1 MRLEVEQAFRAL
13 REDRPGAL
21 ERALSLLQDTVF
33 SFSMKVCGHRQDA
46 EDTMQETLL
55 RAAPQLSRIS
65 SPQGLA
71 VWLYKVA
78 RSRCLMS
85 RRKSKFAPRA
95 HLSLDE
101 LLPDRRELES
111 LAGGGHPTPEA
122 ALLRG
127 EAAEKLRVAVQ
138 KLPPAYRLILVLHDM
153 EELSS
158 AEIARISGL
167 REPTVRVRLHRARVF
182 LRNEL
187 ARTTTRPARRTPR
200 PATPA
205 ARPRRC
211 RQLFAALSDYLDDA
225 LDETMCDALEK
236 HLTGC
241 QPCEAFLASLEQTVE
256 QCRQYQP
263 GHPDRKRAAQVRRQL
278 LEKYRLALQSAKRA
292 T

>member
-1 MRLEVEQAFRAL
+1 MRPEVEQAFRAL

-21 ERALSLLQDTVF
+21 ERALSLLQQTIF

-55 RAAPQLSRIS
+55 RAVPQLDKIS

-78 RSRCLMS
+78 HSRCLMS
-85 RRKSKFAPRA
+85 RRKSKFAPKV
-95 HLSLDE
+95 HLSLED

-111 LAGGGHPTPEA
+111 LAAGDHPSPEA
-122 ALLRG
+122 AVLET
-127 EAAEKLRVAVQ
+127 EAAGKLKSAVQ

-158 AEIARISGL
+158 AEVARIVGL

-187 ARTTTRPARRTPR
+187 TGAAKKPARRVPR
-200 PATPA
+200 LAAPA

-211 RQLFAALSDYLDDA
+211 RQLFAALSEYLDDT
-225 LDETMCDALEK
+225 LDESMCDALEK
-236 HLTGC
+236 HLDGC
-241 QPCEAFLASLEQTVE
+241 RPCEAFLSSLERTVE

-263 GHPDRKRAAQVRRQL
+263 GHPERKLAAQVRQKVLR
-278 LEKYRLALQSAKRA
+278 KYRQALQSTNRLA
-292 T
+292 

>member
-1 MRLEVEQAFRAL
+1 MRPEVEEAFRAL
-13 REDRPGAL
+13 RQKQPASL
-21 ERALSLLQDTVF
+21 ERALTLLQDTVF

-55 RAAPQLSRIS
+55 RAVPQLDKIS

-85 RRKSKFAPRA
+85 RRKSKFAPKVN
-95 HLSLDE
+95 LSLED
-101 LLPDRRELES
+101 LLPDRRELQS
-111 LAGGGHPTPEA
+111 LAAGDHPSPEA
-122 ALLRG
+122 SLLRG
-127 EAAEKLRVAVQ
+127 EAAEKLKAAVQ

-153 EELSS
+153 EELST
-158 AEIARISGL
+158 AEIARISGV

-187 ARTTTRPARRTPR
+187 AGAGKRRVRRATTPAS
-200 PATPA
+200 PA

-225 LDETMCDALEK
+225 LDEAMCDALEK
-236 HLTGC
+236 HLDGC

-256 QCRQYQP
+256 QCRQYEP
-263 GHPDRKRAAQVRRQL
+263 GHPDRKLAAETRRQL
-278 LEKYRLALQSAKRA
+278 LEKYRQALKSAGRRS
-292 T
+292 

>member
-1 MRLEVEQAFRAL
+1 MRAEVEQAYRAL
-13 REDRPGAL
+13 QQKQPGAL
-21 ERALSLLQDTVF
+21 ERALALLQDTVF

-55 RAAPQLSRIS
+55 RAVPQLDKIS

-85 RRKSKFAPRA
+85 RRKSKFAPKVN
-95 HLSLDE
+95 LSLED

-111 LAGGGHPTPEA
+111 LAAGDHPTPEA
-122 ALLRG
+122 SVLRG
-127 EAAEKLRVAVQ
+127 EAAARLKAAVQ

-158 AEIARISGL
+158 AEIARITGV

-187 ARTTTRPARRTPR
+187 AGAGKRRVRRAPVPAV
-200 PATPA
+200 PA

-225 LDETMCDALEK
+225 LDESMCDALEK
-236 HLTGC
+236 HLDGC
-241 QPCEAFLASLEQTVE
+241 QPCEAFLASLEQTVA
-256 QCRQYQP
+256 QCRQFQP
-263 GHPDRKRAAQVRRQL
+263 GHPDRKLAAKVRQELLQKCRQ
-278 LEKYRLALQSAKRA
+278 ALQAAEQSR
-292 T
+292 

>member
-1 MRLEVEQAFRAL
+1 MRPEVEQAFHAL
-13 REDRPGAL
+13 QQKQPASL
-21 ERALSLLQDTVF
+21 ERALALLQDTVF

-55 RAAPQLSRIS
+55 RALPQLDKIS

-85 RRKSKFAPRA
+85 RRKSKFAPKVN
-95 HLSLDE
+95 LSLED
-101 LLPDRRELES
+101 LLPDRQELES
-111 LAGGGHPTPEA
+111 LAGGDHPTPEA

-127 EAAEKLRVAVQ
+127 EAAARLQAAVQ

-182 LRNEL
+182 LRKEL
-187 ARTTTRPARRTPR
+187 AGAGKRRAPRAPAPPAPR
-200 PATPA
+200 S
-205 ARPRRC
+205 RRC

-225 LDETMCDALEK
+225 LDEAMCDALEQ
-236 HLTGC
+236 HLEGC
-241 QPCEAFLASLEQTVE
+241 QPCEAFLTSLEHTVD
-256 QCRQYQP
+256 QCRHFRP
-263 GHPDRKRAAQVRRQL
+263 GHPDRKLAAQVRQEL
-278 LEKYRLALQSAKRA
+278 LEKYRQALLSANRRS
-292 T
+292 